1 MARALPGMALGA
13 VAALL
18 ASVGHVAGGGVAAPV
33 TVAIL
38 MLASGLVFAAAT
50 GATGPQF
57 LRRGYNY
64 DLGEDA
70 SGETDAG
77 HVFTAYAADL
87 ATQFV
92 PVQQALSDI
101 DLLNQWTKPI
111 GSAVFA
117 LPPGAPEGGWVG
129 QTLLG

>member
-1 MARALPGMALGA
+1 MAVSNGA
-13 VAALL
+13 RRSTQTTQEERTSQVVA
-18 ASVGHVAGGGVAAPV
+18 SMIWPDE
-33 TVAIL
+33 I
-38 MLASGLVFAAAT
+38 
-50 GATGPQF
+50 P
-57 LRRGYNY
+57 
-64 DLGEDA
+64 E
-70 SGETDAG
+70 
-77 HVFTAYAADL
+77 
-87 ATQFV
+87 TQFV